1 MITLYLDFD
10 GVILDTITISNNYLK
25 DNNITNEEEI
35 HNYFEN
41 LDWRDLM
48 NRSHIINNAIENIW
62 KIYESGLFKIGIITH
77 YNSIQEVMLKNK
89 FITDNLPNDIVVH
102 YVHHSNKKNSKV
114 DAYNAVL
121 VDDYIKNIVSWEL
134 DEPVTVA
141 RAVTRTVSKTVL
153 AVILPAGVMVAKGS
167 YSSSRDQVI
176 CLAVRGFPV
185 VVSRIRKFLDF
196 PEKRV

>member
-1 MITLYLDFD
+1 MIYLYLDFD

-25 DNNITNEEEI
+25 DNNITKEEDI

-48 NRSHIINNAIENIW
+48 SRSSIINNAIDNIW
-62 KIYESGLFKIGIITH
+62 KLYESRLFKIGIITH
-77 YNSIQEVMLKNK
+77 YNSIQEIMLKDK

-121 VDDYIKNIVSWEL
+121 DILTDEAKDYLIEVYGDL
-134 DEPVTVA
+134 T
-141 RAVTRTVSKTVL
+141 
-153 AVILPAGVMVAKGS
+153 S
-167 YSSSRDQVI
+167 YLTTKIEAEVN
-176 CLAVRGFPV
+176 LN
-185 VVSRIRKFLDF
+185 K
-196 PEKRV
+196 

>member
-48 NRSHIINNAIENIW
+48 SRSSIINNAIENIW
-62 KIYESGLFKIGIITH
+62 KLYESGLFKIGIITH
-77 YNSIQEVMLKNK
+77 YNSIQEIILKDK
-89 FITDNLPNDIVVH
+89 FIKDNLPSDIDVH

-121 VDDYIKNIVSWEL
+121 VDDFRRNLKFWEEDGGIGIKFTSNDRECNFLKINSL
-134 DEPVTVA
+134 DEIINLYDEIKRRIEV
-141 RAVTRTVSKTVL
+141 RKIKRRTY
-153 AVILPAGVMVAKGS
+153 GVKK
-167 YSSSRDQVI
+167 Y
-176 CLAVRGFPV
+176 
-185 VVSRIRKFLDF
+185 
-196 PEKRV
+196 